1 MTDHLFFHL
10 PEKQALERHAEV
22 FLVGSILEAELQQI
36 RKERVCREEIRN
48 LTAASLTSG
57 L

>member
-1 MTDHLFFHL
+1 MTDHPVFHL